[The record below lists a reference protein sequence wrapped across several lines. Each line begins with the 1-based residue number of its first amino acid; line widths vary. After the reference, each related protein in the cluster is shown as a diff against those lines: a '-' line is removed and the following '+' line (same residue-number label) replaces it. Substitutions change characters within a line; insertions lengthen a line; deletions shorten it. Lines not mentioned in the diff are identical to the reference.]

1 MLGMVKKERE
11 YTPEELQ
18 ELACIYRQELEVY
31 TLDSILRVLD
41 KGVWTLIFSVPKILH
56 IDRNLRECSKHT
68 ACP

>member
-18 ELACIYRQELEVY
+18 ELACICRQELEEY

-41 KGVWTLIFSVPKILH
+41 KGFGLKFF
-56 IDRNLRECSKHT
+56 
-68 ACP
+68 